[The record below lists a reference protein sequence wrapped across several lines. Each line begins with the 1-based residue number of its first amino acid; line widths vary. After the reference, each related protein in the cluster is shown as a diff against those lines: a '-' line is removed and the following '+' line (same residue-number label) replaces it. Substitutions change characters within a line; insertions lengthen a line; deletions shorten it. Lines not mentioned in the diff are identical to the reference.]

1 MAAAY
6 ASLVSLSNI
15 LHQILNP
22 PPTHHF
28 TIPTEQIQH
37 LQNQVCSIIDFLE
50 KYPNRRIQE
59 IEDLENRIVGAVHK
73 AEDLIESNVVRKILA
88 KKSSAPYRLLVEI
101 GKFLPIQRVLKK
113 NILKE
118 IKKLVS
124 IRRELDDIEDKNGVG
139 NVRRNTTGAS
149 SSRSLSGGRSI
160 MVGFDEHLNQMRHVL
175 TSDESTLLIIP
186 IVGMGGI
193 GKTTLATNVY
203 KDPYIIR
210 RFDTCAWVSVSL
222 EYKERDILIAVL
234 QHINSKIDGN
244 EFSDDE
250 LGLRLHQ
257 ELFGRR
263 YLIVLD
269 DMWDVQAWDNLN
281 RFLPN
286 DSNGSRILVTTRL
299 QQLAM
304 NLGSY
309 EPYNISLLDKENS
322 WKLIHEYVFGR
333 EECPIEFEEIGR
345 SIARGCGGLPLALA
359 VIGGLLVKSER
370 KRDYWEYVDK
380 NVTSYAKDA
389 NDKHCIKILRLSYS
403 ELPIHLKPCFLY
415 LAVFPKNIEMRRSR
429 LIRLWVAEGFIKPT
443 GGDSLLEEVAED
455 YLEDLFHR
463 NLVMINKRGI
473 IGKVKNCS
481 IHDLI
486 RELCMEEVQKNK
498 FLCIAKLDS
507 SNNSPPLESVRR
519 LSIHAGPETE
529 KGGELKEGKHNRS
542 FLNYSVREWR
552 RCVTGKLNLL
562 RVLDV
567 VNSYS
572 MDEIMWLIN
581 SRYITC
587 GIPREF
593 HAYSLISLPW
603 NLQTLVFT
611 GPISLPSEFW
621 QMPQLRHL
629 KMPEITLAGPSDDD
643 NVVELKNL
651 QTLSI
656 VKDFIFS
663 KNVVR
668 RIPNLKKLGIDC
680 GTTEIIGSLCLCNLA
695 FLLKLE
701 SLVLKCRGTW
711 ENMAFPD
718 SLKKLTLSCCQIP
731 WKDMSVVG
739 SLPNLEVLKLRTCAA
754 KGRTWK
760 LNAGEFCQLK
770 FLLIEWCQLE
780 IWEADE
786 SNFRC
791 LEHLQLEGVRMEE
804 FPMDF
809 ALETL
814 RTIDLRYCS
823 KSLFLSA
830 NKMSQDRENSGY
842 EAIQIQS
849 FPKETQLSRE
859 DNVVGFADQ
868 EATLIKYLNEET
880 DELDVISIVGM
891 PGLGKTTIA
900 WTIYRHPKIQ
910 FEFPT
915 LIWVYV
921 SQEFSVRDVFLAIL
935 KKYIPQDMS
944 SMNNQE
950 LGRLVRSLLKMG
962 KFILFMDDVWT
973 VEDWKQIEAAV
984 PKTNKFGKV
993 LITSRHVS
1001 VAAQANPKREPHH
1014 LRFLEF
1020 DESWEL
1026 LQLQVFGKIGD
1037 CPPELEGLGKQI
1049 AMQCGGV
1056 PLALVIIGGILA
1068 ENCADRKELWEKV
1081 SHNMN
1086 VYENCADRKEL
1097 WENVISLSYS
1107 RLPHDMRDCFLYL
1120 GVFPQ
1125 GTEIPAW
1132 KLTRLWI
1139 AEEFIQENQGRSL
1152 EEVAE
1157 DNLNDLVARNLVMV
1171 QKTKASGGIKTCRV
1185 HGMIREFCQKEGAK
1199 KNLFQEVKKIRQW
1212 VFDPTISRL
1221 CFHFNEMEF
1230 LSKEI
1235 PKGPNKVRSL
1245 LCFSKETINLPTK
1258 HFSSILEAFGLLRV
1272 IDANSIKFRDFPSRL
1287 TKLIH
1292 LRYVT
1297 LSGDYFEFLPEAV
1310 SELWNLQTVKI
1321 DTTAREYRI
1330 EGDIGKMKELRHLKT
1345 KAAIV
1350 LKEVGGEV
1358 GENLQTLSRLSGS
1371 CCTKEL
1377 FNRASNLKNLG
1388 IRGDLVTI
1396 LDASFLEIL
1405 ERLEKLKL
1413 IHDTFPRM
1421 LSENALHR
1429 LPPPESFPPNL
1440 RILTL
1445 SSTFLNWAHM
1455 TTLGSLPNL
1464 EVLKLKEDAFLGIR
1478 WEAEGSGFRRLESL
1492 HIAHTDLVIWTIAPG
1507 DRPFPKLKN
1516 LILKDCV
1523 RLQQIPS
1530 QLWKSLQFVEL
1541 ERVTAPLVE
1550 SAKKIEAEKQEMQGE
1565 SGGRRGGFK
1574 LIISP
1579 EDSPFL

>member
-28 TIPTEQIQH
+28 IIPTEQIQH
-37 LQNQVCSIIDFLE
+37 LQNQVCSIIDSLE

-73 AEDLIESNVVRKILA
+73 AEDLIESNVVRQILA
-88 KKSSAPYRLLVEI
+88 KKSSDPFRLLVEI
-101 GKFLPIQRVLKK
+101 IKFLLIKRVLKK
-113 NILKE
+113 NILEVIKE
-118 IKKLVS
+118 LVS
-124 IRRELDDIEDKNGVG
+124 IRRELDDIEDKNSVG
-139 NVRRNTTGAS
+139 NVRSNTTGAS
-149 SSRSLSGGRSI
+149 SSRSLPGGKSI

-175 TSDESTLLIIP
+175 TSDEPTLLIIP

-193 GKTTLATNVY
+193 GKTTLAANVY
-203 KDPYIIR
+203 KDPYIIQ
-210 RFDTCAWVSVSL
+210 RFDTRAWVSVSL
-222 EYKERDILIAVL
+222 EYKERDILIALL
-234 QHINSKIDGN
+234 QQINSKIEGN

-250 LGLRLHQ
+250 LRLRLHQ

-286 DSNGSRILVTTRL
+286 DCNGSRILVTTRL
-299 QQLAM
+299 QQLAT
-304 NLGSY
+304 NFGSC
-309 EPYNISLLDKENS
+309 EPYNVSLLDEENS

-359 VIGGLLVKSER
+359 VIGGLLAKSER
-370 KRDYWEYVDK
+370 KRDFWEYVEK

-429 LIRLWVAEGFIKPT
+429 LIRLWVAEGFIKPA
-443 GGDSLLEEVAED
+443 GGDSLLEEVAEG
-455 YLEDLFHR
+455 YLKDLFHR

-473 IGKVKNCS
+473 IGKVKNCG

-486 RELCMEEVQKNK
+486 RELCMEEAQKNE
-498 FLCIAKLDS
+498 FLCIAKLDA

-519 LSIHAGPETE
+519 LSIHAGPETA
-529 KGGELKEGKHNRS
+529 KGGELREGKHNRS
-542 FLNYSVREWR
+542 FLNYSDREWR
-552 RCVTGKLNLL
+552 RCVTGELNLL
-562 RVLDV
+562 RVLHV

-587 GIPREF
+587 GITREF
-593 HAYSLISLPW
+593 HVSSSISLSW
-603 NLQTLVFT
+603 NLQTLVFP

-629 KMPEITLAGPSDDD
+629 KMPEITLADPPDDD

-663 KNVVR
+663 KNVVQ

-680 GTTEIIGSLCLCNLA
+680 GTTEIIGYLCLCNLA

-731 WKDMSVVG
+731 WEDMSVVG

-754 KGRTWK
+754 KGRIWK

-780 IWEADE
+780 FWEADE
-786 SNFRC
+786 SNFPS

-809 ALETL
+809 AQIETL

-823 KSLFLSA
+823 RSLFLSA
-830 NKMSQDRENSGY
+830 NKMSQDRENSGC

-880 DELDVISIVGM
+880 DELDVISIVGV
-891 PGLGKTTIA
+891 PGLGKTTLA
-900 WTIYRHPKIQ
+900 WKIYCNPKIQ

-935 KKYIPQDMS
+935 KKCTHQDMS
-944 SMNNQE
+944 SKNGQQ
-950 LGRLVRSLLKMG
+950 LGRQIRSCLKLR
-962 KFILFMDDVWT
+962 KFLLFMDDVRT
-973 VEDWKQIEAAV
+973 VEDWKQIEAAL

-1049 AMQCGGV
+1049 AMECGGV

-1081 SHNMN
+1081 SHSMN
-1086 VYENCADRKEL
+1086 VYKNCADRKEL
-1097 WENVISLSYS
+1097 WESVISLSYS

-1120 GVFPQ
+1120 GIFPQ
-1125 GTEIPAW
+1125 GTEIPSW

-1139 AEEFIQENQGRSL
+1139 AEEFIQQNQGRSL

-1171 QKTKASGGIKTCRV
+1171 QKTKAGGGIKTCRV
-1185 HGMIREFCQKEGAK
+1185 HGMIQEFCQNEAAK
-1199 KNLFQEVKKIRQW
+1199 RNLFQEVKKIRQW

-1221 CFHFNEMEF
+1221 CFHSNDMEF
-1230 LSKEI
+1230 LSKKI
-1235 PKGPNKVRSL
+1235 PEGPNKVRSL
-1245 LCFSKETINLPTK
+1245 LCFSKETSVLLTE
-1258 HFSSILEAFGLLRV
+1258 HFSSMLKAFGLLRV
-1272 IDANSIKFRDFPSRL
+1272 IDANSIKFIGFPSRL

-1297 LSGDYFEFLPEAV
+1297 LSDNYSRFLPEAV
-1310 SELWNLQTVKI
+1310 SELWNLQTVRI
-1321 DTTAREYRI
+1321 DTMAREYLI
-1330 EGDIGKMKELRHLKT
+1330 KGDIGKMKELRHLKT

-1358 GENLQTLSRLSGS
+1358 GENLQTLSRLSAK

-1388 IRGDLVTI
+1388 IRGDLATI
-1396 LDASFLEIL
+1396 LDANFLERL

-1413 IHDTFPRM
+1413 IHNPFPRVQ
-1421 LSENALHR
+1421 SQNALHR

-1445 SSTFLNWAHM
+1445 SLTFLDWAHM

-1464 EVLKLKEDAFLGIR
+1464 EVLKLKEMSFKGSR
-1478 WEAEGSGFRRLESL
+1478 WEAEGSGFRCLESL
-1492 HIAHTDLVIWTIAPG
+1492 HIIAHTDLVIWKIASG
-1507 DRPFPKLKN
+1507 DPFPKLKN

-1541 ERVTAPLVE
+1541 ELVTAPLVE
-1550 SAKKIEAEKQEMQGE
+1550 SAKKIAAEKQEMQGE

-1574 LIISP
+1574 LIIS
-1579 EDSPFL
+1579 DSPFL